1 MKTQKAAPPPEGRGG
16 LCMPCGFGSERLNRH
31 DFDDDLAGFNVRGD
45 SDDELCGHRR
55 RARLEPRA
63 EQQHHFTSR

>member
-1 MKTQKAAPPPEGRGG
+1 
-16 LCMPCGFGSERLNRH
+16 
-31 DFDDDLAGFNVRGD
+31 VRGD